1 MMTKTSMSQSNVS
14 ISTYDHLYNEESV
27 AMEMDSHGYP
37 PITSIIEK
45 HDSHIKNG
53 GNYPMS

>member
-1 MMTKTSMSQSNVS
+1 MTKTSMSQSNVS